1 MLMFHGQ
8 KPTIY
13 GQNGVEAVFTVCYDQ
28 SRQSKHCDKASI
40 VIKQELWQCMH
51 CSYLY
56 TNLNGGKLM
65 RHFYFRLIFGIV
77 WLAVAVVSVVNDN
90 ISFVA
95 LYVVLGIVF
104 LWSAYSSRK
113 KEKDNDQKHN
123 G

>member
-1 MLMFHGQ
+1 
-8 KPTIY
+8 
-13 GQNGVEAVFTVCYDQ
+13 
-28 SRQSKHCDKASI
+28 
-40 VIKQELWQCMH
+40 
-51 CSYLY
+51 
-56 TNLNGGKLM
+56 M

-77 WLAVAVVSVVNDN
+77 WLAAAVVSVVNDN

-104 LWSAYSSRK
+104 LWSAYTSRK